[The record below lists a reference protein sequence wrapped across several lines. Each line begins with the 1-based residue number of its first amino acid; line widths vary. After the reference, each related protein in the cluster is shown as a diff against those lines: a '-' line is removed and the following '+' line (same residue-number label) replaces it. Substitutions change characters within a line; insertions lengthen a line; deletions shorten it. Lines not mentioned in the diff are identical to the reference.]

1 MKIPRSLQRL
11 SYSLAFNVAALYV
24 AIELLDGVGYTGG
37 WQFFVITGF
46 LIGFLNFFVK
56 PLLKFLSIP
65 LIFFTGGLFLILL
78 NGIILW
84 LTDNL
89 LEILDFTGIDFQ
101 IEGVVNFVFA
111 GVIFGITNWFA
122 HWFMKQSR

>member
-1 MKIPRSLQRL
+1 MRLPRTLKRL
-11 SYSLAFNVAALYV
+11 VYSLGFNIVALYV
-24 AIELLDGVGYTGG
+24 TIELLEGVTYTGG
-37 WQFFVITGF
+37 WQFFVVTGF
-46 LIGFLNFFVK
+46 VIGFLNFFIK

-89 LEILDFTGIDFQ
+89 LEILDFTSIDFQ

-122 HWFMKQSR
+122 HWFLKRTR

>member
-1 MKIPRSLQRL
+1 MRPPRTLKL
-11 SYSLAFNVAALYV
+11 LVYSLGFNIVALYV
-24 AIELLDGVGYTGG
+24 TIELLEGVGYTGG

-46 LIGFLNFFVK
+46 LIGFLNSFVK

-122 HWFMKQSR
+122 HWFLKRTR